1 MLRVSE
7 AEENEDIYDQLA
19 CWCETNDIV
28 KEKTEGIAD
37 AEAKIIDLTTKIDEL
52 TAAAPAMKTAMKK

>member
-1 MLRVSE
+1 M
-7 AEENEDIYDQLA
+7 A

-28 KEKTEGIAD
+28 IDKEKTEGLAD